1 MRFAISLVAL
11 FISIDLR
18 ADPIHIYYETD
29 SNFAH
34 EIKDIFTREYSLP
47 EEIITLKK
55 INFCKEIREKSKLD
69 ICLNENGD
77 LQVVS
82 VDQRFISES
91 LKVFKAP
98 KGHL

>member
-34 EIKDIFTREYSLP
+34 EIKDIFTQEYSLP
-47 EEIITLKK
+47 EEIITLKRV
-55 INFCKEIREKSKLD
+55 NFCREIREKSKLD

-82 VDQRFISES
+82 VDHRFISES